1 MAVAPGW
8 WFDGEGGE
16 GGWVAVSC
24 GHQHINCHGS
34 LLTLWRHFGD
44 TLETLW
50 RHFGD
55 TSCRK

>member
-24 GHQHINCHGS
+24 GHVS
-34 LLTLWRHFGD
+34 VFVFSAEPSTMRP
-44 TLETLW
+44 LEEL
-50 RHFGD
+50 
-55 TSCRK
+55 